1 MDKIT
6 LFLINLSDLIFKNNR
21 TMIFALILSALLVVG
36 IFNKMRKF
44 VTFIAVVLVATFIY
58 SHFII

>member
-44 VTFIAVVLVATFIY
+44 VTFIAVILVAMFIY